1 MSIKTII
8 TDNSLAS
15 ATIGDKTLT
24 RRTEG
29 DQVIYD
35 GAAGGGSGGSSVVG
49 SGTVVN
55 VPVVNGILSGST
67 SKGGSVRA
75 ETVGYTVPS
84 GVSKIIFLGADNPF
98 ITQVDN
104 SGPFHSQYIGG
115 SIPQN
120 AGSYVRYITPIQ
132 YLGNDQNFQVMWGYN
147 HSIPFSG
154 VFDDKVYIFAVQPSG
169 GGIVW
174 TSMTLLLI

>member
-35 GAAGGGSGGSSVVG
+35 GASGGGGSSVVG

-55 VPVVNGILSGST
+55 ASVRNGNLSGST
-67 SKGGSVRA
+67 RMYAQVSYYPYP
-75 ETVGYTVPS
+75 TVGYEVPS
-84 GVSKIIFLGADNPF
+84 GVSKIVYLGAGGPGGD
-98 ITQVDN
+98 
-104 SGPFHSQYIGG
+104 SGLGSGYIGG
-115 SIPQN
+115 TIPQN
-120 AGSYVRYITPIQ
+120 AGSYNQYTSTIQ
-132 YLGNDQNFQVMWGYN
+132 YLGNDQNFQVWWGWN
-147 HSIPFSG
+147 HEG
-154 VFDDKVYIFAVQPSG
+154 GTGEFDNKVYIFSVVPDNGSW
-169 GGIVW
+169 VW
-174 TSMTLLLI
+174 TSINLLLI